1 MDGVRQELLEEIL
14 CRNAAGREVPVI
26 RFRFLAMEKT
36 GSGLRERFGAQGWKT
51 ASGEPV
57 KLLDR
62 NLYEVVSSGEL
73 LERVS

>member
-1 MDGVRQELLEEIL
+1 MDGVRQESLEEIL
-14 CRNAAGREVPVI
+14 CRNGAGCEVPVI

-36 GSGLRERFGAQGWKT
+36 ESGLRERPGAQGWKT

-57 KLLDR
+57 RLLDR
-62 NLYEVVSSGEL
+62 NLYEVVSSGAL